1 MGLGGTWVSISS
13 FYMTVGMRRRR
24 SESAPAPVT
33 AETPTDLKFLQCEKL
48 EARYGRSKNDSTMR
62 RCDFNG
68 FQSTNLFGIEQSK
81 WIFDLLLMET
91 GCVWKWWFNHQVYM
105 GI

>member
-1 MGLGGTWVSISS
+1 
-13 FYMTVGMRRRR
+13 
-24 SESAPAPVT
+24 
-33 AETPTDLKFLQCEKL
+33 
-48 EARYGRSKNDSTMR
+48 MR

-68 FQSTNLFGIEQSK
+68 FQSRNLFGIEQSK
-81 WIFDLLLMET
+81 WIFDLLLVET